1 MSPLS
6 LMTKLQTVFDLI
18 TSRNLYLMILAV
30 VVFLTIIFITTNG
43 SNRKQS
49 RRTYI
54 LIYLAGFIFIA
65 FQYGS
70 SFMTLLDYAI
80 NEVFITYYFPN
91 IVIYLIM
98 LIITNIVLF
107 KTIFSSKADFKLKV
121 INSTAFAIIMYLFI
135 LAIAQITNLE
145 LDVFNITELYSSNE
159 VRSLLE
165 LSMFIFVFWMVVLGV
180 YYLIRKYQ
188 YKHNLI
194 QEETFTNY
202 NIIHDFNVKEA
213 YKVPKNQVI
222 IEEPKEEKKEVLTT
236 MNLLGQ
242 DFTLDEYKL
251 MVKIL
256 KEEKE
261 KEQIKQESK
270 TVEENAPLT
279 ELNKLY
285 QSIRD

>member
-18 TSRNLYLMILAV
+18 TSKNLYLMILAAIV
-30 VVFLTIIFITTNG
+30 ILTIIFITTNG

-49 RRTYI
+49 KRTYI
-54 LIYLAGFIFIA
+54 LLYLAGFIFIA
-65 FQYGS
+65 LEYGS
-70 SFMTLLDYAI
+70 NFMTLVDYAI

-98 LIITNIVLF
+98 LIITNVVLF
-107 KTIFSSKADFKLKV
+107 KTIFSNKADFKLKV
-121 INSTAFAIIMYLFI
+121 INSAAFAIIMYLFI
-135 LAIAQITNLE
+135 LAISQIATLN
-145 LDVFNITELYSSNE
+145 LDVFNITELYSSNA

-165 LSMFIFVFWMVVLGV
+165 LSMFIFVFWMVVLIV

-194 QEETFTNY
+194 QVESFTNY
-202 NIIHDFNVKEA
+202 NIIHNFDIKEA
-213 YKVPKNQVI
+213 YKVPKKQVI
-222 IEEPKEEKKEVLTT
+222 IEEPKEEKKEEPT
-236 MNLLGQ
+236 MDLLGQ
-242 DFTLDEYKL
+242 NFTLDEYKL

-261 KEQIKQESK
+261 KEQVKEESK
-270 TVEENAPLT
+270 PVEDNPLT

>member
-18 TSRNLYLMILAV
+18 TSKNLYLMILAAIV
-30 VVFLTIIFITTNG
+30 ILTIIFITTNG

-49 RRTYI
+49 KRTYI
-54 LIYLAGFIFIA
+54 LLYLAGFIFIA

-70 SFMTLLDYAI
+70 SFMTLVDYAI

-98 LIITNIVLF
+98 LIITNVVLF
-107 KTIFSSKADFKLKV
+107 KTIFSNKADFKLKV
-121 INSTAFAIIMYLFI
+121 INSVAFALIMYLFI
-135 LAIAQITNLE
+135 LAISSINNLN
-145 LDVFNITELYSSNE
+145 LDVFNITELYSSNA

-165 LSMFIFVFWMVVLGV
+165 LSMFIFVFWMVVLIV

-194 QEETFTNY
+194 QVESFTNY
-202 NIIHDFNVKEA
+202 NIIHDFDIKEA
-213 YKVPKNQVI
+213 YKAPKKQVI
-222 IEEPKEEKKEVLTT
+222 IEEPKKEERKEEPTID
-236 MNLLGQ
+236 LLGQ
-242 DFTLDEYKL
+242 NFTLDEYKL

-261 KEQIKQESK
+261 KVQVKEESK
-270 TVEENAPLT
+270 PVENNPLT

>member
-18 TSRNLYLMILAV
+18 TSKNLYLMILAAIV
-30 VVFLTIIFITTNG
+30 ILTIIFITTNG

-49 RRTYI
+49 KRTYI
-54 LIYLAGFIFIA
+54 LLYLAGFIFIA
-65 FQYGS
+65 LEYGS
-70 SFMTLLDYAI
+70 NFMTLVDYAI

-98 LIITNIVLF
+98 LIITNVVLF
-107 KTIFSSKADFKLKV
+107 KTIFSNKADFKLKV
-121 INSTAFAIIMYLFI
+121 INSAAFAIIMYLFI
-135 LAIAQITNLE
+135 LAISQIATLNL
-145 LDVFNITELYSSNE
+145 DDFNITELYSSNA

-165 LSMFIFVFWMVVLGV
+165 LSMFIFVFWMVVLIV
-180 YYLIRKYQ
+180 YHLIRKYQ

-194 QEETFTNY
+194 QVESFTNY
-202 NIIHDFNVKEA
+202 NIIHDFDIKEA
-213 YKVPKNQVI
+213 FKASKKQVI
-222 IEEPKEEKKEVLTT
+222 IEEPKEEKKEEPTT
-236 MNLLGQ
+236 DLLGQ
-242 DFTLDEYKL
+242 NFTLDEYKL

-261 KEQIKQESK
+261 KEQVKEESK
-270 TVEENAPLT
+270 PVEDNPLT

>member
-18 TSRNLYLMILAV
+18 TSKNLYLMILAAIV
-30 VVFLTIIFITTNG
+30 ILTIIFITTNG

-49 RRTYI
+49 KRTYI
-54 LIYLAGFIFIA
+54 LLYLAGFIFIA
-65 FQYGS
+65 LEYGS
-70 SFMTLLDYAI
+70 NFMTLVDYAI

-98 LIITNIVLF
+98 LIITNVVLF
-107 KTIFSSKADFKLKV
+107 KTIFSNKADFKLKV
-121 INSTAFAIIMYLFI
+121 INSAAFAIIMYLFI
-135 LAIAQITNLE
+135 LAISQIATLN
-145 LDVFNITELYSSNE
+145 LDVFNITELYSSNA

-165 LSMFIFVFWMVVLGV
+165 LSMFIFVFWMVVLIV
-180 YYLIRKYQ
+180 YQLIRKYQ

-194 QEETFTNY
+194 QVEFFTNY
-202 NIIHDFNVKEA
+202 NIIHDFDIKEA
-213 YKVPKNQVI
+213 YKASKKQVI
-222 IEEPKEEKKEVLTT
+222 IEEPKEEKKEEPTT
-236 MNLLGQ
+236 DLLGQ
-242 DFTLDEYKL
+242 NFTLDEYKL

-261 KEQIKQESK
+261 KEQVKEESK
-270 TVEENAPLT
+270 PVEDNPLT

>member
-18 TSRNLYLMILAV
+18 TSKNLYLMILAAIV
-30 VVFLTIIFITTNG
+30 ILTIIFITTNG

-49 RRTYI
+49 KRTYI
-54 LIYLAGFIFIA
+54 LLYLAGFIFIA
-65 FQYGS
+65 LEYGS
-70 SFMTLLDYAI
+70 SFMTLVDYAI

-91 IVIYLIM
+91 IVIYLLM
-98 LIITNIVLF
+98 LIVTNIILF
-107 KTIFSSKADFKLKV
+107 KTIFSNKADFKLKV
-121 INSTAFAIIMYLFI
+121 INACAFGIIMYLFI
-135 LAIAQITNLE
+135 LAISQVSNLQ
-145 LDVFNITELYSSNE
+145 LDVFNITELYSSNA

-165 LSMFIFVFWMVVLGV
+165 LSMFIFVFWIVILGI

-194 QEETFTNY
+194 KVESFTNY
-202 NIIHDFNVKEA
+202 NIIHDFDVKEA
-213 YKVPKNQVI
+213 YKITKKPLIV
-222 IEEPKEEKKEVLTT
+222 EEKEEKPSEV
-236 MNLLGQ
+236 NLLGQ
-242 DFTLDEYKL
+242 EFTLDEYKL

-261 KEQIKQESK
+261 KE
-270 TVEENAPLT
+270 EEVKAAEDNPLT

>member
-1 MSPLS
+1 MKDLS
-6 LMTKLQTVFDLI
+6 LITKLQTVFDLI
-18 TSRNLYLMILAV
+18 TSRNLYLMILV
-30 VVFLTIIFITTNG
+30 LIVFLTILFITTNG

-49 RRTYI
+49 KKAYI
-54 LIYLAGFIFIA
+54 LLYLAGFIFIA

-70 SFMTLLDYAI
+70 SILTLIDYAI

-98 LIITNIVLF
+98 LITTNVILW
-107 KTIFSSKADFKLKV
+107 KTIFNDKVNFKLKV

-135 LAIAQITNLE
+135 LAVSSINNLN
-145 LDVFNITELYSSNE
+145 LDVFNITELYSSNQ

-165 LSMFIFVFWMVVLGV
+165 LSMFVFVFWVIVLLI
-180 YYLIRKYQ
+180 YYLIRRYQ

-194 QEETFTNY
+194 QVESFTNY
-202 NIIHDFNVKEA
+202 NIINDFDIKEA
-213 YKVPKNQVI
+213 YKVPKKTVLV
-222 IEEPKEEKKEVLTT
+222 EEPKKEERVES
-236 MNLLGQ
+236 NSINILGQ
-242 DFTLDEYKL
+242 EFTLDEYKVML
-251 MVKIL
+251 KIL

-261 KEQIKQESK
+261 KKNKKEQE
-270 TVEENAPLT
+270 TVEENPLT

>member
-6 LMTKLQTVFDLI
+6 LITKLQTVFDLI
-18 TSRNLYLMILAV
+18 TSRNLYLMILV
-30 VVFLTIIFITTNG
+30 IIVFLTIIFITTNG

-49 RRTYI
+49 KRTYI
-54 LIYLAGFIFIA
+54 ILYLAGFIFIA

-70 SFMTLLDYAI
+70 SFMTLVDYAI

-98 LIITNIVLF
+98 LIITNIILF
-107 KTIFSSKADFKLKV
+107 KTIFNDKADFKLKL
-121 INSTAFAIIMYLFI
+121 INGIAFAVIMYLFI
-135 LAIAQITNLE
+135 LAIAQINNLE
-145 LDVFNITELYSSNE
+145 LNVFNITELYSSNE

-165 LSMFIFVFWMVVLGV
+165 LSMFIFVFWIVVLIV
-180 YYLIRKYQ
+180 YHLIRKYQ

-194 QEETFTNY
+194 QVETFTNY
-202 NIIHDFNVKEA
+202 NIIHDFDVKEA
-213 YKVPKNQVI
+213 YKVPKKTI
-222 IEEPKEEKKEVLTT
+222 IMEESKEEKKPEPT

-242 DFTLDEYKL
+242 DFTLDEYKVML
-251 MVKIL
+251 KIL

-270 TVEENAPLT
+270 PVEDNPLT

>member
-18 TSRNLYLMILAV
+18 TSKNLYLMILAAIV
-30 VVFLTIIFITTNG
+30 ILTIIFITTNG

-49 RRTYI
+49 KRTYI
-54 LIYLAGFIFIA
+54 LLYLAGFTFIA
-65 FQYGS
+65 LEYGS
-70 SFMTLLDYAI
+70 SFMTLVDYAI

-98 LIITNIVLF
+98 LIITNVVLF
-107 KTIFSSKADFKLKV
+107 KTIFSNKADFKLKV
-121 INSTAFAIIMYLFI
+121 INSAAFAIIMYLFI
-135 LAIAQITNLE
+135 LAISQIATLN
-145 LDVFNITELYSSNE
+145 LDVFNITELYSSNA

-165 LSMFIFVFWMVVLGV
+165 LSMFIFVFWMVVLIV

-194 QEETFTNY
+194 QVESFTNY
-202 NIIHDFNVKEA
+202 NIIHNFDIKEA
-213 YKVPKNQVI
+213 YKVPKKQVI
-222 IEEPKEEKKEVLTT
+222 IEEPKEEKKEEPT
-236 MNLLGQ
+236 MDLLGQ
-242 DFTLDEYKL
+242 NFTLDEYKL

-261 KEQIKQESK
+261 KEQVKEESK
-270 TVEENAPLT
+270 PVEDNPLT

>member
-6 LMTKLQTVFDLI
+6 LITKLQTVLNLI
-18 TSRNLYLMILAV
+18 TSRNLYLMILV
-30 VVFLTIIFITTNG
+30 LIIFLTIIFITTNG

-54 LIYLAGFIFIA
+54 LLYLAGFIFIA

-70 SFMTLLDYAI
+70 SFMTLVDYAI

-91 IVIYLIM
+91 IVIYLLM
-98 LIITNIVLF
+98 LIVTNIILF
-107 KTIFSSKADFKLKV
+107 KTIFSNKADFKLKV
-121 INSTAFAIIMYLFI
+121 INACAFGIIMYLFI
-135 LAIAQITNLE
+135 LAISQVSNLQ
-145 LDVFNITELYSSNE
+145 LDVFNITELYSSNA

-165 LSMFIFVFWMVVLGV
+165 LSMFIFVFWIVILGI

-194 QEETFTNY
+194 KVESFTNY
-202 NIIHDFNVKEA
+202 NIIHDFDVKEA
-213 YKVPKNQVI
+213 YKITKKPLIV
-222 IEEPKEEKKEVLTT
+222 EEKEEKPSEV
-236 MNLLGQ
+236 NLLGQ
-242 DFTLDEYKL
+242 EFTLDEYKL

-261 KEQIKQESK
+261 KE
-270 TVEENAPLT
+270 EEVKAAEDNPLT

>member
-18 TSRNLYLMILAV
+18 TSKNLYLMILAAIV
-30 VVFLTIIFITTNG
+30 ILTIIFITTNG

-49 RRTYI
+49 KRTYI
-54 LIYLAGFIFIA
+54 LLYLAGFIFIA
-65 FQYGS
+65 LEYGS
-70 SFMTLLDYAI
+70 NFMTLVDYAI

-98 LIITNIVLF
+98 LIITNVVLF
-107 KTIFSSKADFKLKV
+107 KTIFSNKADFKLKV
-121 INSTAFAIIMYLFI
+121 INSAAFAIIMYLFI
-135 LAIAQITNLE
+135 LAISQIATLN
-145 LDVFNITELYSSNE
+145 LDVFNITELYSSNA

-165 LSMFIFVFWMVVLGV
+165 LSMFIFVFWMVVLIV

-188 YKHNLI
+188 YKHKLI
-194 QEETFTNY
+194 QVESFTNY
-202 NIIHDFNVKEA
+202 NIIHDFDIKEA
-213 YKVPKNQVI
+213 YKVPKKTLI
-222 IEEPKEEKKEVLTT
+222 IEEPKEEKKKEQAPI
-236 MNLLGQ
+236 NLLGQ
-242 DFTLDEYKL
+242 NFTLDEYKL

-261 KEQIKQESK
+261 KEQVKEESK
-270 TVEENAPLT
+270 PVENNPLT

>member
-18 TSRNLYLMILAV
+18 TSKNLYLMILAII
-30 VVFLTIIFITTNG
+30 VFFTIIFITTNS
-43 SNRKQS
+43 SNKKQS
-49 RRTYI
+49 KRTYI
-54 LIYLAGFIFIA
+54 LLYLAGFIFIA
-65 FQYGS
+65 IQYGS
-70 SFMTLLDYAI
+70 SFITLVDYAI

-98 LIITNIVLF
+98 LIITNVVLF
-107 KTIFSSKADFKLKV
+107 KTIFSNKADFKLKV

-135 LAIAQITNLE
+135 LAISQIATLN
-145 LDVFNITELYSSNE
+145 LDVFNITELYSSNA

-165 LSMFIFVFWMVVLGV
+165 LSMLIFVFWIIVLIV
-180 YYLIRKYQ
+180 YRLIRRFQ

-194 QEETFTNY
+194 QVESFTNY
-202 NIIHDFNVKEA
+202 NIIHDYDIKEA
-213 YKVPKNQVI
+213 YKVPKKQVI
-222 IEEPKEEKKEVLTT
+222 IEEPKEEKKEEPTID
-236 MNLLGQ
+236 LLGQ
-242 DFTLDEYKL
+242 NFTLDEYKL

-256 KEEKE
+256 KEGKE
-261 KEQIKQESK
+261 KEQVKEESK
-270 TVEENAPLT
+270 PVEDNPLT

>member
-18 TSRNLYLMILAV
+18 TSKNLYLMILAAIV
-30 VVFLTIIFITTNG
+30 ILTIIFITTNG

-49 RRTYI
+49 KRTYI
-54 LIYLAGFIFIA
+54 LLYLAGFIFIA
-65 FQYGS
+65 LEYGS
-70 SFMTLLDYAI
+70 NFMTLVDYAI

-98 LIITNIVLF
+98 LIITNVVLF
-107 KTIFSSKADFKLKV
+107 KTIFSNKADFKLKV
-121 INSTAFAIIMYLFI
+121 INSAAFAIIMYLFI
-135 LAIAQITNLE
+135 LAISQIATLN
-145 LDVFNITELYSSNE
+145 LDVFNITELYSSNA

-165 LSMFIFVFWMVVLGV
+165 LSMFIFVFWMVVLIV
-180 YYLIRKYQ
+180 YHLIRKYQ

-194 QEETFTNY
+194 QVESFTNY
-202 NIIHDFNVKEA
+202 NIIHDFDIKEA
-213 YKVPKNQVI
+213 YKASKKQVI
-222 IEEPKEEKKEVLTT
+222 IEEPKEEKKEEPTT
-236 MNLLGQ
+236 DILGQ
-242 DFTLDEYKL
+242 NFTLDEYKL

-261 KEQIKQESK
+261 KEQVKEESK
-270 TVEENAPLT
+270 PVEDNPLT

>member
-18 TSRNLYLMILAV
+18 TSKNLYLMILAAIV
-30 VVFLTIIFITTNG
+30 ILTIIFITTNG

-49 RRTYI
+49 KRTYI
-54 LIYLAGFIFIA
+54 LLYLAGFIFIA
-65 FQYGS
+65 LEYGS
-70 SFMTLLDYAI
+70 NFMTLVDYAI

-98 LIITNIVLF
+98 LIITNVVLF
-107 KTIFSSKADFKLKV
+107 KTIFSNKADFKLKV
-121 INSTAFAIIMYLFI
+121 INSAAFAIIMYLFI
-135 LAIAQITNLE
+135 LAISQIATLN
-145 LDVFNITELYSSNE
+145 LDVFNITELYSSNA

-165 LSMFIFVFWMVVLGV
+165 LSMFIFVFWMVVLIV
-180 YYLIRKYQ
+180 YHLIRKYQ

-194 QEETFTNY
+194 QVESFTNY
-202 NIIHDFNVKEA
+202 NIIHDFDIKEA
-213 YKVPKNQVI
+213 YKASKKQVI
-222 IEEPKEEKKEVLTT
+222 IEEPKEEKKEEPTT
-236 MNLLGQ
+236 DLLGQ
-242 DFTLDEYKL
+242 NFTLDEYKL

-256 KEEKE
+256 KEEKD
-261 KEQIKQESK
+261 KEQVKEESK
-270 TVEENAPLT
+270 PVEDNPLT

>member
-30 VVFLTIIFITTNG
+30 VVVLTIIFITTNG

-54 LIYLAGFIFIA
+54 LLYLAGFIFIA
-65 FQYGS
+65 LEYGS
-70 SFMTLLDYAI
+70 SFITLVDYAI

-98 LIITNIVLF
+98 LIITNVVLF
-107 KTIFSSKADFKLKV
+107 KTIFSNKADFKLKV
-121 INSTAFAIIMYLFI
+121 INSAAFAIIMYLFI
-135 LAIAQITNLE
+135 LAISQIATLN
-145 LDVFNITELYSSNE
+145 LDVFNITELYSSNA

-165 LSMFIFVFWMVVLGV
+165 LSMFIFVFWMVVLIV
-180 YYLIRKYQ
+180 YHLIRKYQ

-194 QEETFTNY
+194 QVESFTNY
-202 NIIHDFNVKEA
+202 NIIHDFDIKEA
-213 YKVPKNQVI
+213 YKASKKQVI
-222 IEEPKEEKKEVLTT
+222 IEEPKEEKKEEPTT
-236 MNLLGQ
+236 DLLGQ
-242 DFTLDEYKL
+242 NFTLDEYKL

-261 KEQIKQESK
+261 KEQVKEESK
-270 TVEENAPLT
+270 PVEDNPLT

>member
-6 LMTKLQTVFDLI
+6 LITKLQTVFDLI

-30 VVFLTIIFITTNG
+30 IVFLTIIFITTNG

-49 RRTYI
+49 KRTYI
-54 LIYLAGFIFIA
+54 IIYLAAFIFIA
-65 FQYGS
+65 IQYGS
-70 SFMTLLDYAI
+70 SFMTLVDYAI

-98 LIITNIVLF
+98 LIITNVVLF
-107 KTIFSSKADFKLKV
+107 KTIFSNKADFKLKV
-121 INSTAFAIIMYLFI
+121 INSTAFALIMYLFI
-135 LAIAQITNLE
+135 LVISQITNLE

-165 LSMFIFVFWMVVLGV
+165 LSMFIFVFWIVVLTV
-180 YYLIRKYQ
+180 YYLIRRYQ

-194 QEETFTNY
+194 TVESFTNY
-202 NIIHDFNVKEA
+202 NIIHDFDVKEA
-213 YKVPKNQVI
+213 YKVTKKPLI
-222 IEEPKEEKKEVLTT
+222 IEEPKEEKKVEPT
-236 MNLLGQ
+236 MNILGQ
-242 DFTLDEYKL
+242 GFTLDEYKL

-261 KEQIKQESK
+261 KEQIKQERK
-270 TVEENAPLT
+270 TVEENPLT

>member
-6 LMTKLQTVFDLI
+6 LITKLQTVFDLI
-18 TSRNLYLMILAV
+18 TSRNLYLMILAII
-30 VVFLTIIFITTNG
+30 VFLTIIFITTNG

-49 RRTYI
+49 KRTYI
-54 LIYLAGFIFIA
+54 IIYLAAFIFVA
-65 FQYGS
+65 VQYGS
-70 SFMTLLDYAI
+70 SFMTLVDYAI

-98 LIITNIVLF
+98 LIITNVVLF
-107 KTIFSSKADFKLKV
+107 KTIFSNKADFKLKV
-121 INSTAFAIIMYLFI
+121 INSTAFALIMYLFI

-165 LSMFIFVFWMVVLGV
+165 LSMFIFVFWMAVLGI

-194 QEETFTNY
+194 TVESFTNY
-202 NIIHDFNVKEA
+202 NIIHDFDIKKA
-213 YKVPKNQVI
+213 YKVTKKPII
-222 IEEPKEEKKEVLTT
+222 IEEPKEEKKTEPT

-242 DFTLDEYKL
+242 
-251 MVKIL
+251 
-256 KEEKE
+256 EKE
-261 KEQIKQESK
+261 KEQIKQERK
-270 TVEENAPLT
+270 TVEENPLT

>member
-30 VVFLTIIFITTNG
+30 VVVLTIIFITTNG

-49 RRTYI
+49 KRTYI
-54 LIYLAGFIFIA
+54 LLYLAGFIFIA
-65 FQYGS
+65 LEYGS
-70 SFMTLLDYAI
+70 SFMTLVDYAI

-98 LIITNIVLF
+98 LIITNVVLF
-107 KTIFSSKADFKLKV
+107 KTIFDDKADFKLKV

-135 LAIAQITNLE
+135 LAISSINNLN
-145 LDVFNITELYSSNE
+145 LDVFNITELYSSNA

-165 LSMFIFVFWMVVLGV
+165 LSMFIFVFWMVVLII
-180 YYLIRKYQ
+180 YHLIRKYQ

-194 QEETFTNY
+194 QVESFTNY
-202 NIIHDFNVKEA
+202 NIIHNFDIKEA
-213 YKVPKNQVI
+213 YKVPKKQVI
-222 IEEPKEEKKEVLTT
+222 IEEPKEEKKEEPT
-236 MNLLGQ
+236 MDLLGQ
-242 DFTLDEYKL
+242 NFTLDEYKL

-256 KEEKE
+256 KEEKD
-261 KEQIKQESK
+261 KEQVKEESK
-270 TVEENAPLT
+270 AVEDNPLT